1 MIEFLIILL
10 IGLVAGVFVG
20 LLPGLPAYIG
30 PLILYPFVSHLSI
43 DQILAIWL
51 ATHIGSQYFGS
62 VAAILL
68 KIPGEA
74 SSLIYIKDID
84 KLNTNERINL
94 VRQTAWGSTIGSITS
109 LLVIGVIYYL
119 GLETELIQLSS
130 TSVKLTLL
138 TLLMITMCWFTD
150 HKKTSFLLFFIGFFF
165 SHKTIE
171 DIPLWMHQMQRDY
184 TFNITLFLLILA
196 FLIIPEFINEIQKER
211 KGDALSIKSFIKE
224 KLDFKSI
231 FKGTWLGSL
240 VGLVPGP
247 SHILAAVVS
256 YNSYNKKETKKKIIS
271 AESANNSAM
280 ITSLLPFL
288 YIGIPIT
295 LSEFLLND
303 LLQVKLFLIPMAFT
317 QPWPLFTHINFIE
330 FSFLMIAIISLV
342 YHFLAQRFLSYYET
356 FLNLMYGKLKFLF
369 LLLIGYLIYI
379 DVTFSLVYI
388 LPYLMLLLILSYVGW
403 VLYKRNVNVLP
414 LIFGFLLGDLLTWT
428 SYQFYQIYLS

>member
-84 KLNTNERINL
+84 KLNSNERINL

-150 HKKTSFLLFFIGFFF
+150 HKKTSYLLFFIGFFF

-211 KGDALSIKSFIKE
+211 KGDGLAIKSFIKE

-342 YHFLAQRFLSYYET
+342 YHFLAQRFLRYYET

>member
-74 SSLIYIKDID
+74 SSLIYIQDID
-84 KLNTNERINL
+84 KLNSNERINL

-211 KGDALSIKSFIKE
+211 KGNGLAIKSFIKE

-256 YNSYNKKETKKKIIS
+256 YNSYDKKETKKKIIS

-330 FSFLMIAIISLV
+330 FSFLIIAVVSFV
-342 YHFLAQRFLSYYET
+342 YHFLAQRFLNYYET

-388 LPYLMLLLILSYVGW
+388 LPYLMLLLVLSYVGW
-403 VLYKRNVNVLP
+403 LLYKRNVNVLP